1 MTLTWVSTTP
11 RRSDNLQS
19 SDYVFSSSALLK
31 RGLDISEFFLCWSS
45 EFSTLSCFWGHSN
58 FLFLTILC
66 LPCPTLWW
74 WWCLKDLC
82 GVSDG
87 DTDSP
92 SSNLSVRESHCHTPL
107 CRRII
112 PTGPAAGSND
122 MFPTTPS
129 SFIRQGWQCR
139 RRCHRGPRSSE
150 SFGTLLSRRTMT
162 WRLYALQPGCCPEA
176 PYGSCRVW
184 R

>member
-107 CRRII
+107 YRRII
-112 PTGPAAGSND
+112 ATGPAGRIQRHVSHD
-122 MFPTTPS
+122 SVVFHPTRLTVSQTLSQRPSELWVLRNTP
-129 SFIRQGWQCR
+129 
-139 RRCHRGPRSSE
+139 
-150 SFGTLLSRRTMT
+150 
-162 WRLYALQPGCCPEA
+162 
-176 PYGSCRVW
+176 
-184 R
+184 